1 MVRVRLIAW
10 LMTAWLSLVVFP
22 SALAPG
28 LEWPPRD
35 GLRVLFLGD
44 SITQA
49 GVYVRDIEGYLA
61 TRFPDRHLEI
71 INLGLSS
78 ETLSGT
84 TEPGHPFPRPDVRTR
99 LARAL
104 ELAKPNLVF
113 VCYGMNDG
121 IYAPPD
127 PGRIERYRK
136 GIDEVVAAIHRAGAD
151 VIVGTPP
158 PFDPRPILAKTTTIQ
173 MKGPGYG
180 APYVDYDGVL
190 GIFASQLL
198 ARRAAGWVVADIHA
212 VSLGALTA
220 LRAADPEYTLARDGV
235 HPAGDGH
242 WLIAR
247 AYLEAWGATA
257 EVDSAT
263 IDARNRQV
271 LAGQVELDPA
281 TAADPSLRLRWT
293 TKIPLPRDPSW
304 DPRLVAL
311 ERIDERFNRHRLLV
325 VGLPAARYALFEGD
339 KLVGEATREELAAGL
354 DLLRFPKLSTNRRA
368 AEVWDLIARRHK
380 IMNPSWLEAVGH
392 GPPKFPAAAP
402 LEEAQSRAAAVE
414 AQIRDLARPVAV
426 PLRLAPISD

>member
-1 MVRVRLIAW
+1 MVRARMIAW
-10 LMTAWLSLVVFP
+10 WMTAWSSLVLFP
-22 SALAPG
+22 SVLAPG

-84 TEPGHPFPRPDVRTR
+84 SELGHPFPRPDVRTR
-99 LARAL
+99 LAKAL

-127 PGRIERYRK
+127 PGRIELYRK
-136 GIDEVVAAIHRAGAD
+136 GVDEVVAAIHRAGAE
-151 VIVGTPP
+151 VILGTPP
-158 PFDPRPILAKTTTIQ
+158 PFDPRPILAKTMTIQ
-173 MKGPGYG
+173 MKGFGYG
-180 APYVDYDGVL
+180 GPYVDYDGVL
-190 GIFASQLL
+190 GIYAGQLL
-198 ARRAAGWVVADIHA
+198 ARRATGQVVADIHGA
-212 VSLGALTA
+212 SLGALTA
-220 LRAADPEYTLARDGV
+220 LRAAEPDFTLARDGV

-242 WLIAR
+242 WLIAQ

-257 EVDSAT
+257 EVDSAAV
-263 IDARNRQV
+263 DARNRLV
-271 LAGQVELDPA
+271 LAGQVELEPAPADDP
-281 TAADPSLRLRWT
+281 TIRLRWT

-311 ERIDERFNRHRLLV
+311 ERLDERFNRHRLLV
-325 VGLPAARYALFEGD
+325 VGLPAARYTLFEGD
-339 KLVGEATREELAAGL
+339 QPIGEATREELAAGL

-368 AEVWDLIARRHK
+368 AEVWDLIATRHK
-380 IMNPSWLEAVGH
+380 IMSPSWLEAVGH
-392 GPPKFPAAAP
+392 GPPKFPPAAP
-402 LEEAQSRAAAVE
+402 LDEAQARAAAVE
-414 AQIRDLARPVAV
+414 AQIHNLARPVPV
-426 PLRLAPISD
+426 PLRLEPVAG